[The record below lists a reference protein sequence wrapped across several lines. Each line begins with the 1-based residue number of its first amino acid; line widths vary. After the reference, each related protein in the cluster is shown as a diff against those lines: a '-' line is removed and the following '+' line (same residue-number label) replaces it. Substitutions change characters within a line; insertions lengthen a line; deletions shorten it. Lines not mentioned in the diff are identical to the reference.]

1 MLSFHWISQDRFF
14 AWSPLRRRL
23 HMSWVRRARSLPVR
37 GKLLLTVLG
46 AAVAALGAST
56 YLSFR
61 YWENEALASAQRQAL
76 LAAASTQATLES
88 AIRLGRL
95 APAHHA
101 LTRLREKG
109 DVTLARVYG
118 PDGRILLSAD
128 PYEEGTRAGAVFIP
142 APAELPRSGMVRA
155 SEDRGAVRVYLPVAV
170 PDAGVL
176 EVEFSVAPTMAAMER
191 GARLGMGLMAVSL
204 LAVGIVVVTMF
215 EREVVAPLHRM
226 DVLLRA
232 GADRRPGD
240 ASRDELRSLEQSL
253 AQLLEKERSAAAQGR
268 QLAAREGL
276 AQVGELA
283 AEMAHEFKRPLAS
296 IRTAMSVLE
305 QEYELDDGGR
315 EVLQAVDGQ
324 LERLHE
330 TMQDL
335 FSLAKPL
342 IVEEGSV
349 ELAEVLDEALA
360 ELVGIP
366 GIETVEVH
374 RAYAPG
380 GIQVPGDRRRLRQA
394 FLNIMANGVEA
405 MTPGGGHLTL
415 AVQALPGHS
424 VEVSITDTGHGLE
437 PDQVEHALRPF
448 YSTKPLGT
456 GLGLPLV
463 ARIVAAHGG
472 GLAIE
477 SRPKRGTTVR
487 VSLPVV
493 PRTDTGRA

>member
-1 MLSFHWISQDRFF
+1 
-14 AWSPLRRRL
+14 
-23 HMSWVRRARSLPVR
+23 MSWVRRARSLPVR

-61 YWENEALASAQRQAL
+61 YWENEAMASAQRQAL

-101 LTRLREKG
+101 LTRLREEA
-109 DVTLARVYG
+109 DVTLARVWG
-118 PDGRILLSAD
+118 PGGRIVLSAD
-128 PYEEGTRAGAVFIP
+128 HFEEGTRVGAVFIP
-142 APAELPRSGMVRA
+142 DAAQLPRTGIVKPSESGDAVRA
-155 SEDRGAVRVYLPVAV
+155 YLPVAI
-170 PDAGVL
+170 PEPGVL
-176 EVEFSVAPTMAAMER
+176 EIEFSVAPTMAAMER
-191 GARLGMGLMAVSL
+191 GARLGMGLMAISL
-204 LAVGIVVVTMF
+204 LAVGIVIVTMF

-232 GADRRPGD
+232 GAAGRGGD
-240 ASRDELRSLEQSL
+240 AVPRNELHHIERSVTELL
-253 AQLLEKERSAAAQGR
+253 AKERAVQARAATQGR
-268 QLAAREGL
+268 ELAAKEGL

-296 IRTAMSVLE
+296 IRTAVSVLQ
-305 QEYELDDGGR
+305 QEYELDEGGR
-315 EVLQAVDGQ
+315 EVLRAVDGQ

-342 IVEEGSV
+342 VLEEGPV
-349 ELAEVLDEALA
+349 ELADVLDDALA
-360 ELVGIP
+360 ELVGVE
-366 GIETVEVH
+366 GIEAVEVH
-374 RAYAPG
+374 RAYA
-380 GIQVPGDRRRLRQA
+380 QASLRVRGDGRRLRQA
-394 FLNIMANGVEA
+394 FLNVMANGVEA

-415 AVQALPGHS
+415 ATQVLPGAS
-424 VEVSITDTGHGLE
+424 VEVSVTDTGHGLE
-437 PDQVEHALRPF
+437 PEQVEKALKPF

-472 GLAIE
+472 GMAIE
-477 SRPKRGTTVR
+477 SRPRRGTTVR
-487 VSLPVV
+487 ITLPVV
-493 PRTDTGRA
+493 RESPVGSP

>member
-1 MLSFHWISQDRFF
+1 
-14 AWSPLRRRL
+14 
-23 HMSWVRRARSLPVR
+23 MSWARRARSLPVR

-56 YLSFR
+56 YFSFR

-101 LTRLREKG
+101 LTRLREEA

-118 PDGRILLSAD
+118 PDGRVLLSAD
-128 PYEEGTRAGAVFIP
+128 AYEEGTRAGAVFIP
-142 APAELPRSGMVRA
+142 DAAELPRSGIVRP
-155 SEDRGAVRVYLPVAV
+155 SEDREAVRAYLPVAI
-170 PDAGVL
+170 PEAGVL

-226 DVLLRA
+226 DVLLRSA
-232 GADRRPGD
+232 ERRSGD
-240 ASRDELRSLEQSL
+240 APRNELHNLERSVV
-253 AQLLEKERSAAAQGR
+253 QLLEKERAVEAQAADRGR

-296 IRTAMSVLE
+296 IRTAMSVLQ

-315 EVLQAVDGQ
+315 EVLKAVDGQ

-342 IVEEGSV
+342 VMEEGAV
-349 ELAEVLDEALA
+349 ELAEVLNDALA
-360 ELVGIP
+360 ELAGIP
-366 GIETVEVH
+366 GIEAVEVH

-380 GIQVPGDRRRLRQA
+380 GIHVPGDGRRLRQA
-394 FLNIMANGVEA
+394 FLNVMANGVEA
-405 MTPGGGHLTL
+405 MVPEGGHLTL
-415 AVQALPGHS
+415 AMQALPGRL
-424 VEVSITDTGHGLE
+424 VEVAITDTGHGLE
-437 PDQVEHALRPF
+437 PDQVEKALRPF

-487 VSLPVV
+487 ITLPVV
-493 PRTDTGRA
+493 PKPETGRA

>member
-1 MLSFHWISQDRFF
+1 
-14 AWSPLRRRL
+14 
-23 HMSWVRRARSLPVR
+23 
-37 GKLLLTVLG
+37 LTVLG
-46 AAVAALGAST
+46 AAIAALGAST
-56 YLSFR
+56 YLSFH

-101 LTRLREKG
+101 LTRLRESG
-109 DVTLARVYG
+109 DVTVARVYG
-118 PDGRILLSAD
+118 PDGRVLLSAD
-128 PYEEGTRAGAVFIP
+128 HFEEGTRDGAVFIP
-142 APAELPRSGMVRA
+142 NAAELPRSGLVKVSESGEAVRA
-155 SEDRGAVRVYLPVAV
+155 YLPVAI
-170 PDAGVL
+170 PEPGVL

-191 GARLGMGLMAVSL
+191 GARLGMALMALSL
-204 LAVGIVVVTMF
+204 LAVGVVVVTMF

-232 GADRRPGD
+232 DTGRRGHAVP
-240 ASRDELRSLEQSL
+240 RNELHHLEQSVSE
-253 AQLLEKERSAAAQGR
+253 LLEKEKAVEAQAADRGR
-268 QLAAREGL
+268 ELAAREGL

-296 IRTAMSVLE
+296 IRTAVSVLE
-305 QEYELDDGGR
+305 QEYELDEGGK
-315 EVLQAVDGQ
+315 EVLKAANGQ

-342 IVEEGSV
+342 VMADAAV
-349 ELAEVLDEALA
+349 ELAEVLDEALV
-360 ELVGIP
+360 ELSGLAGISS
-366 GIETVEVH
+366 VEVH
-374 RAYAPG
+374 RAYG
-380 GIQVPGDRRRLRQA
+380 GLPILVPGDGRRLRQA
-394 FLNIMANGVEA
+394 FLNVLANGVEA
-405 MTPGGGHLTL
+405 MAAEGGHLTV
-415 AVQALPGHS
+415 AVQPRPGDA
-424 VEVSITDTGHGLE
+424 VEVAITDTGAGLE
-437 PDQVEHALRPF
+437 QEQVEQALKPF

-477 SRPKRGTTVR
+477 SRPRRGTTVR
-487 VSLPVV
+487 ITLPVV
-493 PRTDTGRA
+493 PAPHPGGPSHG

>member
-1 MLSFHWISQDRFF
+1 
-14 AWSPLRRRL
+14 
-23 HMSWVRRARSLPVR
+23 MSWVRRARSLPVR

-61 YWENEALASAQRQAL
+61 YWENEALASAERQAL
-76 LAAASTQATLES
+76 LAAASTQVTLES

-101 LTRLREKG
+101 LTRLREGG

-128 PYEEGTRAGAVFIP
+128 HYEEGTRTGAVFIP
-142 APAELPRSGMVRA
+142 DATELPRSGIVKRGESGDAVRA
-155 SEDRGAVRVYLPVAV
+155 YLPVSI
-170 PDAGVL
+170 PEPGVL

-191 GARLGMGLMAVSL
+191 GARLGMGLMAFSL

-232 GADRRPGD
+232 GSGRHGGGLPRN
-240 ASRDELRSLEQSL
+240 ELHHLEQSVTE
-253 AQLLEKERSAAAQGR
+253 LLEKERQVAAQAEVQDR
-268 QLAAREGL
+268 RLAAQAGL

-296 IRTAMSVLE
+296 IRTAVSVLQ
-305 QEYELDDGGR
+305 QEYELDESGR
-315 EVLQAVDGQ
+315 EVLKAANGQ

-342 IVEEGSV
+342 VVEDATV
-349 ELAEVLDEALA
+349 DLADVLDEALT
-360 ELVGIP
+360 ELAGIP

-374 RAYAPG
+374 RAYGAQG
-380 GIQVPGDRRRLRQA
+380 LRVPGDSRRLRQA
-394 FLNIMANGVEA
+394 FLNVMANGVEA
-405 MTPGGGHLTL
+405 MPGGGHLT
-415 AVQALPGHS
+415 VG
-424 VEVSITDTGHGLE
+424 VEVRPGDAVEVAITDVGGGMDPE
-437 PDQVEHALRPF
+437 QVEEALKPF

-472 GLAIE
+472 GMAVE
-477 SRPKRGTTVR
+477 SRPRRGTTVR
-487 VSLPVV
+487 ITLPLA
-493 PRTDTGRA
+493 PNASGRA

>member
-1 MLSFHWISQDRFF
+1 MT
-14 AWSPLRRRL
+14 
-23 HMSWVRRARSLPVR
+23 WVRRVRSLPVR
-37 GKLLLTVLG
+37 GKVLLTVLG

-61 YWENEALASAQRQAL
+61 YWENEALASAKRQAL

-95 APAHHA
+95 SPAHHA
-101 LTRLREKG
+101 LTRLREEG
-109 DVTLARVYG
+109 DVTTARVYG
-118 PDGRILLSAD
+118 PDGRILISAD
-128 PYEEGTRAGAVFIP
+128 PYEEGTRASSVFIP
-142 APAELPRSGMVRA
+142 DAAELPREGITKPAGKGSAVRA
-155 SEDRGAVRVYLPVAV
+155 YLPVSIPEPA
-170 PDAGVL
+170 VL

-232 GADRRPGD
+232 QGQGGPRN
-240 ASRDELRSLEQSL
+240 ELVHLERSVTE
-253 AQLLEKERSAAAQGR
+253 LLEKGRAVEARAADQDRRLAAQ
-268 QLAAREGL
+268 EGL

-296 IRTAMSVLE
+296 IQTAVGLLQ
-305 QEYELDDGGR
+305 QEYELDEGGR
-315 EVLQAVDGQ
+315 EMLGAVHQQ
-324 LERLHE
+324 LDRLHE

-342 IVEEGSV
+342 VTQDAHV
-349 ELAEVLDEALA
+349 DLADVLDDALA
-360 ELVGIP
+360 GLAGIP
-366 GIETVEVH
+366 GIEHVEVH
-374 RAYAPG
+374 RTYG
-380 GIQVPGDRRRLRQA
+380 HERILVPGDARRLGQA
-394 FLNIMANGVEA
+394 FLNVLGNAVEA
-405 MTPGGGHLTL
+405 MPDGGHLTL
-415 AVQALPGHS
+415 ATTPRADGS
-424 VEVSITDTGHGLE
+424 VEVSVTDTGHGLDPE
-437 PDQVEHALRPF
+437 AVERALRPF

-463 ARIVAAHGG
+463 ARIVSAHRG

-477 SRPKRGTTVR
+477 SRPKHGTTVR
-487 VSLPVV
+487 ITLPVV
-493 PRTDTGRA
+493 PEPATTGA

>member
-1 MLSFHWISQDRFF
+1 
-14 AWSPLRRRL
+14 
-23 HMSWVRRARSLPVR
+23 MSWVRRARSLPVR

-101 LTRLREKG
+101 LTRLREDG
-109 DVTLARVYG
+109 DVTVARVYG

-128 PYEEGTRAGAVFIP
+128 HYEEGTRAGAVFIP
-142 APAELPRSGMVRA
+142 NAAELPRTGLVKPSESGDAVRA
-155 SEDRGAVRVYLPVAV
+155 YLPVAI
-170 PDAGVL
+170 PEPGIL

-191 GARLGMGLMAVSL
+191 GARLGMGLMAISL

-232 GADRRPGD
+232 GADRRGQAAP
-240 ASRDELRSLEQSL
+240 RNELHHLEQSVTE
-253 AQLLEKERSAAAQGR
+253 LLEKEKAVEARAADQGR
-268 QLAAREGL
+268 RLAAREGL

-296 IRTAMSVLE
+296 IRTAVSVLE
-305 QEYELDDGGR
+305 QEYELDEGGR
-315 EVLQAVDGQ
+315 EVLKAANGQ

-342 IVEEGSV
+342 VVEDSSV
-349 ELAEVLDEALA
+349 DLTEVLDEALA
-360 ELVGIP
+360 GLAGVP
-366 GIETVEVH
+366 GIEGVEVH
-374 RAYAPG
+374 RAYG
-380 GIQVPGDRRRLRQA
+380 GTPVSVPGDGRRLGQA
-394 FLNIMANGVEA
+394 FLNVLANGVEA
-405 MTPGGGHLTL
+405 MTPGGGHLTV
-415 AVQALPGHS
+415 AVQVHPGRS
-424 VEVSITDTGHGLE
+424 AEVAVTDTGHGLE
-437 PDQVEHALRPF
+437 PEQVERALKPF

-477 SRPKRGTTVR
+477 SRPRRGTTVR
-487 VSLPVV
+487 ITLPLVSE
-493 PRTDTGRA
+493 RGRV

>member
-1 MLSFHWISQDRFF
+1 
-14 AWSPLRRRL
+14 
-23 HMSWVRRARSLPVR
+23 MSWVRRARSLPVR

-101 LTRLREKG
+101 LTRLREDA

-128 PYEEGTRAGAVFIP
+128 HYEEGTRAGAVFIP
-142 APAELPRSGMVRA
+142 NAAELPRTGLVKPSETGDAVRA
-155 SEDRGAVRVYLPVAV
+155 YLPVAI
-170 PDAGVL
+170 PEPGIL

-232 GADRRPGD
+232 GADRRRQP
-240 ASRDELRSLEQSL
+240 APRNELHHLEQSV
-253 AQLLEKERSAAAQGR
+253 AELLEKEKAVEARAADQGR

-296 IRTAMSVLE
+296 IRTAVSVLE
-305 QEYELDDGGR
+305 QEYELDEGGR
-315 EVLQAVDGQ
+315 EVLKAANGQ

-342 IVEEGSV
+342 VVENTSMD
-349 ELAEVLDEALA
+349 LTEVLDEALA
-360 ELVGIP
+360 GLVGVP
-366 GIETVEVH
+366 GIEAVEVH
-374 RAYAPG
+374 RAYG
-380 GIQVPGDRRRLRQA
+380 GGAVNVPGDGRRLGQA
-394 FLNIMANGVEA
+394 FLNVLANGVEA
-405 MTPGGGHLTL
+405 MTPGGGHLTV
-415 AVQALPGHS
+415 AVQVQPGRS
-424 VEVSITDTGHGLE
+424 AEVAITDTGHGLE
-437 PDQVEHALRPF
+437 PEQVEQALKPF

-477 SRPKRGTTVR
+477 SRPRRGTTVR
-487 VSLPVV
+487 ITLPLVSE
-493 PRTDTGRA
+493 RGRA

>member
-1 MLSFHWISQDRFF
+1 
-14 AWSPLRRRL
+14 
-23 HMSWVRRARSLPVR
+23 VR

-88 AIRLGRL
+88 AIRLGKL

-101 LTRLREKG
+101 LTRLREEA

-128 PYEEGTRAGAVFIP
+128 AYEEGTRAGAVFIP
-142 APAELPRSGMVRA
+142 DAAELPRSGIVRA
-155 SEDRGAVRVYLPVAV
+155 SADREAVRAYLPVAI
-170 PDAGVL
+170 PEAGVL

-204 LAVGIVVVTMF
+204 LVVGIVVVTMF

-232 GADRRPGD
+232 SADRRGAD
-240 ASRDELRSLEQSL
+240 APRNELYNLEQSV
-253 AQLLEKERSAAAQGR
+253 AHLLEKERAVQAQAADQGR
-268 QLAAREGL
+268 KLAAREGL

-296 IRTAMSVLE
+296 IRTAMSVLQ

-315 EVLQAVDGQ
+315 EVLKAVDGQ

-342 IVEEGSV
+342 VMEEGAV
-349 ELAEVLDEALA
+349 EIAEVLDEALS
-360 ELVGIP
+360 ELVGTP
-366 GIETVEVH
+366 GIENVEVH

-380 GIQVPGDRRRLRQA
+380 GIHVPGDGRRLRQA
-394 FLNIMANGVEA
+394 FLNVLANGVEA
-405 MTPGGGHLTL
+405 MTPEGGHLTL
-415 AVQALPGHS
+415 AMQALPGRS
-424 VEVSITDTGHGLE
+424 VEVAITDTGHGLE
-437 PDQVEHALRPF
+437 PDQVQKALSPF

-487 VSLPVV
+487 ITLPVV
-493 PRTDTGRA
+493 PRPETGRA

>member
-1 MLSFHWISQDRFF
+1 
-14 AWSPLRRRL
+14 
-23 HMSWVRRARSLPVR
+23 MSWVRRARSLPVR

-46 AAVAALGAST
+46 AVVAALGAST
-56 YLSFR
+56 YFSFR

-95 APAHHA
+95 GPAHHTLA
-101 LTRLREKG
+101 RLREEA

-128 PYEEGTRAGAVFIP
+128 PQEEGTRAGAVFIP
-142 APAELPRSGMVRA
+142 DPRELPRTGLVRA
-155 SEDRGAVRVYLPVAV
+155 SEDREAVRAYLPVAL
-170 PDAGVL
+170 PEAGIL

-191 GARLGMGLMAVSL
+191 GARLGMGLMALSL

-232 GADRRPGD
+232 EMDRSGRGTP
-240 ASRDELRSLEQSL
+240 RDELSSLEQSVT
-253 AQLLEKERSAAAQGR
+253 QLLAKERQAADQGR
-268 QLAAREGL
+268 RLAAREGL

-283 AEMAHEFKRPLAS
+283 TEMAHEFKRPLAS
-296 IRTAMSVLE
+296 IRTAMSVLQ

-315 EVLQAVDGQ
+315 EVLKAVDGQ

-342 IVEEGSV
+342 LMEEGAV
-349 ELAEVLDEALA
+349 EVSGVLDDALA
-360 ELVGIP
+360 ELAGVP

-380 GIQVPGDRRRLRQA
+380 GIHVPGDGRRLRQA
-394 FLNIMANGVEA
+394 FLNVMANGVEA
-405 MTPGGGHLTL
+405 MTPEGGHLTV
-415 AVQALPGHS
+415 AVQALPGGS
-424 VEVSITDTGHGLE
+424 VEVSVTDTGHGLE
-437 PDQVEHALRPF
+437 PDQVEKALRPF
-448 YSTKPLGT
+448 YSTKPSGT

-463 ARIVAAHGG
+463 ARIVSAHGG

-487 VSLPVV
+487 ITLPVV
-493 PRTDTGRA
+493 PRPDAGSA

>member
-1 MLSFHWISQDRFF
+1 
-14 AWSPLRRRL
+14 
-23 HMSWVRRARSLPVR
+23 MSWVRRARSLPVR

-46 AAVAALGAST
+46 AAVAALGGST

-101 LTRLREKG
+101 LTRLREEA

-118 PDGRILLSAD
+118 PDGRIILSAD
-128 PYEEGTRAGAVFIP
+128 HFEEGTRTGAVFIP
-142 APAELPRSGMVRA
+142 NAAELPRSGLVKASESGDAVRA
-155 SEDRGAVRVYLPVAV
+155 YLPVAI
-170 PDAGVL
+170 PEPGVL

-191 GARLGMGLMAVSL
+191 GARLGMGLMAFSL

-232 GADRRPGD
+232 EAERRSQPIP
-240 ASRDELRSLEQSL
+240 RNELHHLEQSVTE
-253 AQLLEKERSAAAQGR
+253 LLEKEREVQAMAAVQGR
-268 QLAAREGL
+268 QMAAREGL

-296 IRTAMSVLE
+296 IRTAVSVLE
-305 QEYELDDGGR
+305 QEYELGEGGR
-315 EVLQAVDGQ
+315 EVLKAANGQ

-342 IVEEGSV
+342 VLEDAAVDLS
-349 ELAEVLDEALA
+349 EVLDEAMA
-360 ELVGIP
+360 ELSGLP
-366 GIETVEVH
+366 GITAVEVH
-374 RAYAPG
+374 RLYATG
-380 GIQVPGDRRRLRQA
+380 SVQVPGDGRRLRQA
-394 FLNIMANGVEA
+394 FLNVLANGAEA
-405 MTPGGGHLTL
+405 MLPDGGHLTVSTEL
-415 AVQALPGHS
+415 RPGGA
-424 VEVSITDTGHGLE
+424 VEVAITDTGNGLE
-437 PDQVEHALRPF
+437 PEQVEQALKPF

-487 VSLPVV
+487 ITLPTVAD
-493 PRTDTGRA
+493 PKPGGHQHG

>member
-1 MLSFHWISQDRFF
+1 
-14 AWSPLRRRL
+14 
-23 HMSWVRRARSLPVR
+23 MSWVRRARSLPVR

-88 AIRLGRL
+88 AIRLGKL

-101 LTRLREKG
+101 LTRLREEA

-128 PYEEGTRAGAVFIP
+128 AYEEGTRAGAVFIP
-142 APAELPRSGMVRA
+142 DAAELPRSGIVRA
-155 SEDRGAVRVYLPVAV
+155 SADREAVRAYLPVAI
-170 PDAGVL
+170 PEAGVL

-232 GADRRPGD
+232 SADRRGAD
-240 ASRDELRSLEQSL
+240 APRDELHNLERSV
-253 AQLLEKERSAAAQGR
+253 AQLLEKERAVQAQAVDQGR

-296 IRTAMSVLE
+296 IRTAMSVLQ

-315 EVLQAVDGQ
+315 EVLKAVDGQ

-342 IVEEGSV
+342 VMEEGAV
-349 ELAEVLDEALA
+349 EIAEVLNEALS
-360 ELVGIP
+360 ELVGTP
-366 GIETVEVH
+366 GIEKVEVH

-380 GIQVPGDRRRLRQA
+380 GIHVPGDGRRLRQA
-394 FLNIMANGVEA
+394 FLNVMANGVEA
-405 MTPGGGHLTL
+405 MTPEGGHLTL
-415 AVQALPGHS
+415 AMQALPGPS
-424 VEVSITDTGHGLE
+424 VEVSITDTGYGLE
-437 PDQVEHALRPF
+437 PDQVQKALSPF

-487 VSLPVV
+487 ITLPVV
-493 PRTDTGRA
+493 ASPGAGRA

>member
-1 MLSFHWISQDRFF
+1 
-14 AWSPLRRRL
+14 
-23 HMSWVRRARSLPVR
+23 MSWVRRARSLPVR

-56 YLSFR
+56 YFSFR

-101 LTRLREKG
+101 LTRLREEA

-118 PDGRILLSAD
+118 SDGRILLSAD
-128 PYEEGTRAGAVFIP
+128 TYEEGTRAGAVFIP
-142 APAELPRSGMVRA
+142 DAAELPRSGIVRA
-155 SEDRGAVRVYLPVAV
+155 SADREAVRAYLPVAI
-170 PDAGVL
+170 PEAGVL

-232 GADRRPGD
+232 SADGRGADAPRN
-240 ASRDELRSLEQSL
+240 ELHNLEQSV
-253 AQLLEKERSAAAQGR
+253 AHLLEKERAVQAQAADQGR

-296 IRTAMSVLE
+296 IRTAMSVLQ

-342 IVEEGSV
+342 VMEEGAV
-349 ELAEVLDEALA
+349 EIAEVLDDALS
-360 ELVGIP
+360 ELVGTP
-366 GIETVEVH
+366 GIENVEVH

-380 GIQVPGDRRRLRQA
+380 GIHVPGDGRRLRQA
-394 FLNIMANGVEA
+394 FLNVLANGVEA
-405 MTPGGGHLTL
+405 MTPEGGHLTL
-415 AVQALPGHS
+415 AMQALPGRS
-424 VEVSITDTGHGLE
+424 VEVAITDTGHGLE
-437 PDQVEHALRPF
+437 PDQVEKALRPF

-472 GLAIE
+472 GMAIE

-487 VSLPVV
+487 ITLPVV
-493 PRTDTGRA
+493 PRPETRRA